1 VVSNINYLL
10 LYSSQLAAAILL
22 TLIFNVLLQTDNVLH
37 IMENFTMIAKTLFG
51 FEEILAKE
59 LLQLGAQNIET
70 GVRMVSFKGDKGFMY
85 KANLALRTALKILK
99 PIHSFRLFN
108 EQQLYKGIQAVDW
121 SNYLSADQSFVVDV
135 TLHSDNFNHSQFV
148 ALKTKDAI
156 VDQFREKYGRRPNI
170 DKDFPDLR
178 INVHIHK
185 EQCSVALDT
194 SGNSLHHR
202 GYRTATNIA
211 PINEVL
217 AAGMLLLSG
226 WDGQGDF
233 LDPMCG
239 SGTIL
244 AEAAM
249 IACNIP
255 ANINRKEFAF
265 EKWNDWDN
273 DLFDKIVDSLMS
285 KTREFHYTIKG
296 FDKAPSAVEK
306 AKDNIKNANLDEYVT
321 ITRDNF
327 FESEKETLG
336 PLHILFNPP
345 YGERLDIDMERFYRE
360 IGDTLKQGYPGTN
373 AWFIT
378 ANLEAL
384 KFVGL
389 KPSRKIKLFNGK
401 LEARLVKYEMYE
413 GSKKAKF
420 QEQQ

>member
-1 VVSNINYLL
+1 
-10 LYSSQLAAAILL
+10 
-22 TLIFNVLLQTDNVLH
+22 
-37 IMENFTMIAKTLFG
+37 MENFKMIAKTFFG

-59 LLQLGAQNIET
+59 LQQMGAQQVEM
-70 GVRMVSFKGDKGFMY
+70 GVRMVSFMGDKGFMY
-85 KANLALRTALKILK
+85 KANIGLRTALKILM
-99 PIHSFRLFN
+99 PIHSFKAYN
-108 EQQLYKGIQAVDW
+108 DSSLYKGIQSFDW
-121 SNYLSADQSFVVDV
+121 SQYLNANQSFVVDV
-135 TLHSDNFNHSQFV
+135 TLNSEHFNHSQFV

-156 VDQFREKYGRRPNI
+156 VDQFRDKFGKRPDV

-178 INVHIHK
+178 INVHIYNDA
-185 EQCSVALDT
+185 CSVALDT
-194 SGNSLHHR
+194 SGASLHHR

-255 ANINRKEFAF
+255 ANINRKEFGF
-265 EKWNDWDN
+265 ERWPDWDN
-273 DLFDKIVDSLMS
+273 DLFDKVMDSLMN

-296 FDKAPSAVEK
+296 YDKAPSAVMK
-306 AKDNIKNANLDEYVT
+306 AKDNIRNANLDEFVT
-321 ITRDNF
+321 VVQEDF
-327 FESEKETLG
+327 FKTEKETRG
-336 PLHILFNPP
+336 PLHMVFNPP
-345 YGERLDIDMERFYRE
+345 YGERLDIDLERFYRE
-360 IGDTLKQGYPGTN
+360 IGDTLKQGYPNTN

-384 KFVGL
+384 KYVGL

-413 GSKKAKF
+413 GSKRAKF
-420 QEQQ
+420 QQD